1 MIISPWT
8 CRHFTIIC
16 CWTCGKP
23 LGTHSWQQVQEI
35 SSFHTIYM
43 LTEERSGRRSW
54 KGATGGAV
62 IYHDLPIF
70 RIKRFCMA
78 ENGWWLMY
86 RKFCVHF
93 SQAASACVGDWRA
106 LTWSVLVRKGPVGE
120 GPTVLGWLME
130 RSDRDQASLAHTDCT
145 VYDVRFCWYTH
156 TYIYINIYIHIYICI
171 IIICIHD
178 ISWYTD
184 IHVVCCG
191 ILDCWIACA
200 CLRLPVPAWGL
211 TGEVA
216 GGLRRLFIPILTLDG
231 VEGSYPEMPL
241 DPTGTGWQPWFQ
253 AVNIWKT
260 SQTWWLLVGLLGVMM
275 GHAASASICTISFQ
289 ALIFWMI
296 YSRRKL

>member
-1 MIISPWT
+1 M
-8 CRHFTIIC
+8 
-16 CWTCGKP
+16 
-23 LGTHSWQQVQEI
+23 
-35 SSFHTIYM
+35 HT
-43 LTEERSGRRSW
+43 
-54 KGATGGAV
+54 
-62 IYHDLPIF
+62 
-70 RIKRFCMA
+70 
-78 ENGWWLMY
+78 
-86 RKFCVHF
+86 
-93 SQAASACVGDWRA
+93 
-106 LTWSVLVRKGPVGE
+106 
-120 GPTVLGWLME
+120 
-130 RSDRDQASLAHTDCT
+130 
-145 VYDVRFCWYTH
+145 WY
-156 TYIYINIYIHIYICI
+156 
-171 IIICIHD
+171 

-275 GHAASASICTISFQ
+275 GHAASASICTISFPGIDLLDDLQ
-289 ALIFWMI
+289 PPKAINIDKSPISQSSHNIWLTPWGPGSISIQRTWAFAFRRLPAPSVTDPAIIPLENRPLLLALPGCTNRMASNGYDVLLLEAQDRFVQQRFGRPETICDFCGL
-296 YSRRKL
+296 SLATGRELVSFCFSGTPDG